1 MGLILLIRFSIE
13 WPFFKTLISKPY
25 LACMQVPNVHQLLK
39 SVSRGENTVNKSG
52 EKKDI
57 CMFNIINSSNPS
69 YNIKFLKMKWK
80 KLDCLAS
87 QIGGSKNIFCELFG
101 DQKAEN
107 TFWLDSS
114 STEKVS
120 LLSSNLELSSSVTEY
135 YVFQTVLF
143 LD

>member
-1 MGLILLIRFSIE
+1 
-13 WPFFKTLISKPY
+13 
-25 LACMQVPNVHQLLK
+25 MQVPNVHRLLK
-39 SVSRGENTVNKSG
+39 SVSRGENTVNKLG
-52 EKKDI
+52 EKKHI
-57 CMFNIINSSNPS
+57 CSFNTITSSNPS

-87 QIGGSKNIFCELFG
+87 QIGGSKNIFCEIFG

-120 LLSSNLELSSSVTEY
+120 LLFPTCIYVVLLQSIMFFELSFSWTRAGGNIGERLSSH
-135 YVFQTVLF
+135 FSALLLQ
-143 LD
+143 